1 MKTKYDIFISYR
13 RTGGFES
20 ANLIAEKLKSMGYS
34 VFFDVESLRSGE
46 FNKQLYNVIE
56 QCKDFVVV
64 LPEKGLDR
72 CTNEDGTP
80 NEEDWIRKEVIHA
93 LNHQKNIIPVM
104 LSGFEWPKKM
114 PDGLE
119 SLCNYQAITASNH
132 ETFDL
137 SMIRLAGYLK
147 SRPHKYKLLK
157 TIACVVAILIA
168 LAAVAYFSLLQVA
181 RPVCTSVANELTQAM
196 SLVHELRCN
205 EDEIKSEWE
214 GFQNS
219 YSTAITQSRKA
230 DLEADMLA
238 FLNHKEIAAEAIH
251 NQIHPAIQLSDWQTI
266 LLGLYGSQSED
277 IQVLPMFVAS
287 YVDDLDTLVN
297 TARRVITTHA
307 YRPFEMQNVNQ
318 NFQFYEHSVN
328 MMFYSY
334 LQEITKLPKGCRKS
348 HNKLINSWNLLPT
361 TSMTLQQEE
370 YERLAEV
377 ELSKMDE
384 LLNKMESLNTLREN
398 ETYDME
404 QRLDSLEAMAEA
416 LGLIYELNDADMKQ
430 QDMAGNRVAMKRE
443 LAEQKK
449 AELAEETRKLLQVYE
464 DLKNSCQ
471 LDSSDSDGHQWGKIV
486 RMAKIL
492 SQSVESQNI
501 ARQQGTED
509 GAVIKPTVVYADLC
523 DILDD
528 YVSLHPNS
536 EPYITPLR
544 LYYNMVAEGKRT
556 IGGQLIFA
564 FKDDAKHPIYKVGD
578 IIVKRNDTSIT
589 DYESLSSAV
598 SKDKEGTV
606 EFLRMEG
613 SKLVLHKENLPE
625 TSVLV
630 GYMEVG
636 EY

>member
-20 ANLIAEKLKSMGYS
+20 ANLIAEKLRRMGYS
-34 VFFDVESLRSGE
+34 VFFDVESLRSGK
-46 FNKQLYNVIE
+46 FNEQLYHVIE
-56 QCKDFVVV
+56 QCKDFVIV
-64 LPEKGLDR
+64 LPENGLDR
-72 CTNEDGTP
+72 CSNDDGKP

-93 LNHQKNIIPVM
+93 IERQKNIVPVM
-104 LSGFEWPKKM
+104 LSGFEWPAKM
-114 PDGLE
+114 PDGMV
-119 SLCNYQAITASNH
+119 SLKDYQAITASNH

-137 SMIRLAGYLK
+137 AMLRLAGYLMSK
-147 SRPHKYKLLK
+147 PHKFKLLK

-168 LAAVAYFSLLQVA
+168 LAGVAYFSLLQVA

-196 SLVHELRCN
+196 CLVHELRCN

-238 FLNHKEIAAEAIH
+238 FLYHKEIAAEAIH
-251 NQIHPAIQLSDWQTI
+251 NQIHPAIHLSDWQTI

-287 YVDDLDTLVN
+287 YVDDLDTLIN

-377 ELSKMDE
+377 ELSKMEE
-384 LLNKMESLNTLREN
+384 LLNKMENLNTLREN

-404 QRLDSLEAMAEA
+404 QRLDTLEAMAEA

-430 QDMAGNRVAMKRE
+430 QDMAENRVAMKRE
-443 LAEQKK
+443 LVEQKK

-464 DLKNSCQ
+464 DLKSSCQ
-471 LDSSDSDGHQWGKIV
+471 LDPSDSDGHQWGKII

-492 SQSVESQNI
+492 SQSVESQNT
-501 ARQQGTED
+501 ARQQGIED

-544 LYYNMVAEGKRT
+544 LYYKMVAEGKRAL
-556 IGGQLIFA
+556 GGQLIFA

>member
-1 MKTKYDIFISYR
+1 
-13 RTGGFES
+13 
-20 ANLIAEKLKSMGYS
+20 
-34 VFFDVESLRSGE
+34 
-46 FNKQLYNVIE
+46 
-56 QCKDFVVV
+56 
-64 LPEKGLDR
+64 
-72 CTNEDGTP
+72 
-80 NEEDWIRKEVIHA
+80 
-93 LNHQKNIIPVM
+93 
-104 LSGFEWPKKM
+104 
-114 PDGLE
+114 
-119 SLCNYQAITASNH
+119 
-132 ETFDL
+132 
-137 SMIRLAGYLK
+137 
-147 SRPHKYKLLK
+147 
-157 TIACVVAILIA
+157 
-168 LAAVAYFSLLQVA
+168 
-181 RPVCTSVANELTQAM
+181 
-196 SLVHELRCN
+196 
-205 EDEIKSEWE
+205 
-214 GFQNS
+214 
-219 YSTAITQSRKA
+219 
-230 DLEADMLA
+230 
-238 FLNHKEIAAEAIH
+238 
-251 NQIHPAIQLSDWQTI
+251 
-266 LLGLYGSQSED
+266 
-277 IQVLPMFVAS
+277 
-287 YVDDLDTLVN
+287 
-297 TARRVITTHA
+297 
-307 YRPFEMQNVNQ
+307 
-318 NFQFYEHSVN
+318 
-328 MMFYSY
+328 MFYSY

-471 LDSSDSDGHQWGKIV
+471 LDPSDSDGHQWGKIV

-492 SQSVESQNI
+492 SQSVESQNT
-501 ARQQGTED
+501 ARQQGIED